1 MTEQGIRGRWAGLAS
16 AAGQIHTAWKNLN
29 EYRVTTGAGCIALS
43 LALAGCGGDVDRTA
57 TTATTASKAA
67 APLEAAASAASSSTV
82 SLATSLKMN
91 TSALMADSQTSRF
104 IVKYRS
110 GTPEQAATS
119 SVQTELDKLASAL
132 PAKAHHLRR
141 MGVGSDVVTTD
152 RALNTADT
160 KAFMRAI
167 ASDPNV
173 EYVEPDAV
181 AIMGSSPNDPLYG
194 KQWALSSNQK
204 PGTTTPGI
212 RAEGAWDLANGAGV
226 VIGVVDSGITS
237 HSDLNANVLPGYDFT
252 GNNRGGDGTQPGNMP
267 GEKCTITWHGTHIA
281 GIMAASTNNGVGI
294 AGIAPAAK
302 LVSARTITNCN
313 GGFISD
319 IADGITWVAGGT
331 VSGVPVNPNPAKVI
345 NVSLYGKGACLT
357 SLQSAIDYA
366 TSKGAIV
373 VAIAGNYATDTSN
386 VEPANC
392 RNVIT
397 VGAINTDSSRWVDS
411 DFGPIVDIAAPGSVI
426 WSTYN
431 NGTTSPGT
439 EGYGILDGTSQ
450 AAPMVSG
457 VAALVQSIAPKP
469 LTVAEMRALIQ
480 QNVQPFTKTPDQ
492 PIGPGILDATATVKA
507 AKAGKI
513 PAAADFKCTESTMIM
528 QVTCTDLST
537 SRGASI
543 SSWAWNMGT
552 GLSDMIRTQS
562 VNPWSNYDYPGT
574 YQISLKLTDS
584 TGAVSTLTRPFQ
596 VLPPT
601 LTDLSAGAPLSFS
614 SKNGDATN
622 FDLVVPSGLKTLTF
636 TLSPPTSSQT
646 AILDIRA
653 GTPSMLHPDCE
664 SIMVRGS
671 AATCTISNPAPGT
684 YYAIV
689 NANTKLS
696 DVSLLASYTQ

>member
-1 MTEQGIRGRWAGLAS
+1 MKEETIRGTCAGFAR
-16 AAGQIHTAWKNLN
+16 ATGRIHTAWININ
-29 EYRVTTGAGCIALS
+29 ESRLMAGIGSIALS
-43 LALAGCGGDVDRTA
+43 LALAACGGDGGIDSVA
-57 TTATTASKAA
+57 TPATKAA
-67 APLEAAASAASSSTV
+67 APVEAAASAVSSKTV
-82 SLATSLKMN
+82 SLAMSLKMN
-91 TSALMADSQTSRF
+91 SSALTADAQTERF
-104 IVKYRS
+104 IIKYKN
-110 GTPEQAATS
+110 GTPEQGATS
-119 SVQTELDKLASAL
+119 AVQTELDKLATAL

-141 MGVGSDVVTTD
+141 MGIGSDVVTTE
-152 RALNTADT
+152 RALNTADA

-181 AIMGSSPNDPLYG
+181 ATIGSSPNDPLYG
-194 KQWALSSNQK
+194 KQWALSSNQT

-212 RAEGAWDLANGAGV
+212 RAEGAWDLASGAGV
-226 VIGVVDSGITS
+226 VIGVVDSGITR
-237 HSDLNANVLPGYDFT
+237 HSELNANVLPGYDFT
-252 GNNRGGDGTQPGNMP
+252 GSNRGGDGTQPGNMP
-267 GEKCTITWHGTHIA
+267 GENCSITWHGTHIA
-281 GIMAASTNNGVGI
+281 GIMAAATNNGVGI

-331 VSGVPVNPNPAKVI
+331 VANAPVNPNPAKVI

-357 SLQSAIDYA
+357 SLQNAIDYA
-366 TSKGAIV
+366 TGKGAIV
-373 VAIAGNYATDTSN
+373 VAIAGNYGTDASN
-386 VEPANC
+386 VQPANC

-411 DFGPIVDIAAPGSVI
+411 DFGPIVDIAAPGTII

-431 NGTTSPGT
+431 NGTTSPGA

-469 LTVAEMRALIQ
+469 LTVAEMRALMQ
-480 QNVQPFTKTPDQ
+480 QNVQPFTQKPDQ
-492 PIGPGILDATATVKA
+492 PIGAGILDATATVKA

-513 PAAADFKCTESTMIM
+513 PAAADFNCTESTALM

-543 SSWAWNMGT
+543 SSWAWNLGT
-552 GLSDMIRTQS
+552 GGADMIRTQS
-562 VNPWSNYDYPGT
+562 VNAWSNYDYPGT
-574 YQISLKLTDS
+574 YQISLKVTDS

-601 LTDLSAGAPLSFS
+601 LTDLSAGVAMSIS
-614 SKNGDATN
+614 AKNGEMQN
-622 FDLVVPSGLKTLTF
+622 YDLVVPSGVKSLTF
-636 TLSPPTSSQT
+636 TVTPATSSQT

-653 GTPSMLHPDCE
+653 GTPSSLHPDCE
-664 SIMVRGS
+664 SIMVRGG
-671 AATCTISNPAPGT
+671 AATCTISNPTPGT

-689 NANTKLS
+689 SANTKLS